1 MKKYSK
7 FCLREG
13 AIRLSRINTA
23 AYLSGGVIILVFSC
37 VAAVLMGFCGI
48 ASAAYCAAGDV
59 DVSVYW
65 NVSQGIVGESYEVK
79 CVDEQLSIDI
89 SEDLT
94 GPNGN
99 TAGAHSIASLPM
111 AWQSAFGSGI
121 TPSTDAGSASGL
133 AASHLK
139 DRIIFTVPAGYYAQ
153 DVVVGLRGRVSG
165 FFTMTG
171 DGSGRATYSACF
183 VAANCVDWEW
193 EDEDGW
199 VIFGNYYL
207 PYRLVVA
214 GTTLEEPRIRSIALG
229 SSMSIRG
236 QSYGSRVNSGTGEI
250 SSALHI
256 RSSHDIAWTSE
267 SGAFSSTPLS
277 QGDNDFDGD
286 VDGSD
291 LAEFIGDYGRDDCAG
306 DCDADFDFDGN
317 VDHLDLAAF
326 AGDFGMI
333 D

>member
-1 MKKYSK
+1 MHFK
-7 FCLREG
+7 
-13 AIRLSRINTA
+13 RIHTA
-23 AYLSGGVIILVFSC
+23 KNMSGWVVVWVFC
-37 VAAVLMGFCGI
+37 VAAIVLLGI
-48 ASAAYCAAGDV
+48 CESASADYCAAGKA

-65 NVSQGIVGESYEVK
+65 NVSQGVVGESYEVK
-79 CVDEQLSIDI
+79 CVDQELSIDI

-99 TAGAHSIASLPM
+99 AAGAHSIASLPM
-111 AWQSAFGSGI
+111 AWQTAFGSGI
-121 TPSTDAGSASGL
+121 TPDVDAGMASGG
-133 AASHLK
+133 ANNQLK
-139 DRIIFTVPAGYYAQ
+139 DRITFTVPAGYYAQ

-171 DGSGRATYSACF
+171 DGTGRATYDACF
-183 VAANCVDWEW
+183 VGGNCVDWEW

-199 VIFGNYYL
+199 AFSRNYYL
-207 PYRLVVA
+207 FDPLVVA
-214 GTTLEEPRIRSIALG
+214 GTTLEDPRIRSIGLS

-236 QSYGSRVNSGTGEI
+236 QSYGGRENSGTSEI
-250 SSALHI
+250 SSAIHI

-267 SGAFSSTPLS
+267 SGAFSSSSLS

-291 LAEFIGDYGRDDCAG
+291 LAVFMGDFNRNDCTG

-317 VDHLDLAAF
+317 VDHADLLVF
-326 AGDFGMI
+326 AGDFGKI